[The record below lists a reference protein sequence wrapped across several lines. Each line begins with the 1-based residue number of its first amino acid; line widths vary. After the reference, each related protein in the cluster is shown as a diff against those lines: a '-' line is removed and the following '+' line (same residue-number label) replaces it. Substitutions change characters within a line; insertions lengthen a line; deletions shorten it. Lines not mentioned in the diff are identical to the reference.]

1 MKRKNPS
8 RKKVSKKRRTRQH
21 KPAEKKA
28 ISRISAERHTAHK
41 KKQKQ
46 KFAKEV
52 SRKPITGWRLW
63 LFRIVA
69 FTIIPVLLL
78 LLFEIALRVIGYGF
92 PTNTTIKCEV
102 NDTTYYCNNAKFAW
116 RFFPPN
122 IAREANPFVFPADKS
137 NVTYRAFVM
146 GASAAAGTPEGAFC
160 FGRILQ
166 VMLRQQYPQ
175 ANFEI
180 ITTAMPAI
188 NSHVVLEIAE
198 DCAHHKPN
206 LFIVYLGNN
215 EVVGPYGA
223 GTVFAPLSASLS
235 FIRLGIALKATRIGR
250 LLTNLLGSVSWQKD
264 IPKIWRGLEMFFEK
278 QIRADDPHLQTVY
291 QHFQRN
297 LEDINRVAR
306 KSNTKIIFCTVGSNL
321 RDSPPFSSLHRLDL
335 TETELEKWNDIYQ
348 QGIEYE
354 SAGDFAKAVEQY
366 LAATEID
373 DHYADLQFR
382 LGRCF
387 WALGQYEKA
396 REKFI
401 QARDLDT
408 LRFRADTQINQIIRD
423 IASNKEATGTYL
435 LDAAKVF
442 EKNSPHETPGEE
454 LFYEHVHMNFTGNY
468 LLAKT
473 VFEQVQEI
481 LPAQIKPYKAKQSAI
496 GGPTEQG
503 CARYLAYTDWD
514 RYRIADQV
522 LNLDIKRAPFTNQL
536 YHDQRVSQMEQ
547 RLNALKTNLSA
558 KVLNEVQA
566 QYRWVIQQSPSDWWP
581 HWKYGELLEEL
592 GSYSAAAEQYRSVLN
607 FVPHRYEAYAKLG
620 LLYGKQG
627 NLDAAIRNNL
637 EAVRINPIYADAYF
651 NLGFAHQLQGN
662 LEKSIEYYSKAIRFR
677 PDHAQA
683 YNNLAVV
690 LFQQGKIGKAEQTY
704 HNGLKFVPDDLD
716 LHYNLGIMLKQQGRR
731 NEAVKELHAAL
742 QIDPN
747 SVKTR
752 KVLTAILKKHD

>member
-1 MKRKNPS
+1 MKRKTPS

-21 KPAEKKA
+21 KPAEKTA
-28 ISRISAERHTAHK
+28 ISGISEK
-41 KKQKQ
+41 GKKQ

-78 LLFEIALRVIGYGF
+78 LLLEIALRVIGYGF
-92 PTNTTIKCEV
+92 PTTTTIKSAKGGR
-102 NDTTYYCNNAKFAW
+102 TYYCNNAKFAW

-122 IAREANPFVFPADKS
+122 IAREADPFAFPAIKS
-137 NVTYRAFVM
+137 NNTYRIFVV
-146 GASAAAGTPEGAFC
+146 GASAAAGTPDGSFC

-166 VMLRQQYPQ
+166 VMLRQQYQQ

-180 ITTAMPAI
+180 ITIAMPAI
-188 NSHVVLEIAE
+188 NSHVVLQIAK
-198 DCAHHKPN
+198 DCAHHQPD

-223 GTVFAPLSASLS
+223 GTVFAPLSASLP
-235 FIRLGIALKATRIGR
+235 FIRFDMALKATKIGQM
-250 LLTNLLGSVSWQKD
+250 LTNLFGLVSAKKD

-297 LEDINRVAR
+297 LEDLNRVAH

-321 RDSPPFSSLHRLDL
+321 KDSPPFASLHRLDL
-335 TETELEKWNDIYQ
+335 TETELKNWNDIYR
-348 QGIEYE
+348 QGMEYE
-354 SAGDFAKAVEQY
+354 SAGDFARAVEQY

-373 DHYADLQFR
+373 DHYAELQFR

-423 IASNKEATGTYL
+423 VANNKEAIDTYFV
-435 LDAAKVF
+435 DTAKVF

-473 VFEQVQEI
+473 VFERVQEI
-481 LPAQIKPYKAKQSAI
+481 LPAQIKRYKAKQSAI
-496 GGPTEQG
+496 GGPAEQE

-514 RYRIADQV
+514 RKRIADQV
-522 LNLDIKRAPFTNQL
+522 LNLYIKRAPFTNQL

-547 RLNALKTNLSA
+547 KLNALKTNLSA

-566 QYRWVIQQSPSDWWP
+566 QHRWAIQQSPSDWWL

-592 GSYSAAAEQYRSVLN
+592 GSSSAAAEQYRSVLN

-620 LLYGKQG
+620 LLSGKQG

-662 LEKSIEYYSKAIRFR
+662 LEKSIEYYSKAIRCR
-677 PDHAQA
+677 PDYAQA

-704 HNGLKFVPDDLD
+704 RKGLKFVPDDLD
-716 LHYNLGIMLKQQGRR
+716 LHHNLGIMLKQQGRR
-731 NEAVKELHAAL
+731 NEAIKELRAAL

-747 SVKTR
+747 SVKTH
-752 KVLTAILKKHD
+752 KVLRAILKKHD